1 LVIERLPLREA
12 LIELENQLARLEQ
25 LQREQII
32 RLERIIEISR
42 TLNSRLELQ
51 PLLQDII
58 GIASELTNTEASSVL
73 LVEGKSGDLFFEAA
87 TGIKRYEVERV
98 AVPKES
104 IAGWIVE
111 NNLPLIIDDVT
122 KEPRWS
128 QKVDEATEFVTRS
141 ILGVPLRVKDRVI
154 GAIEVL
160 NKKGG
165 QSFSDDDLST
175 LTTLAAQAAVAIE
188 NARLFQQSDQIA
200 SVVHELRTPLTS
212 IVGYSKLLLTS
223 HLDEDTHK
231 EFLQIINREAKR
243 LGDMV
248 NDFLDLARLESGRAR
263 LAYEPVDMRKVID
276 DTVAVIEQQAK
287 DRGLELILD
296 MPPTLPLILGDEKRM
311 KQVMLNLASNA
322 IKYNREGGR
331 VHIVASTEDETLRVE
346 VKDTGRGIRPED
358 MDKLFDKFRRIEETE
373 DTAKGTGLGLPIAK
387 QLVEAHDGQM
397 EVTSEWGV
405 GSTFAFTLPIVAMDA
420 TQKHPPPNSTPP

>member
-1 LVIERLPLREA
+1 MVERLPIRDA
-12 LIELENQLARLEQ
+12 LIELENQLQRLEQ
-25 LQREQII
+25 LQREQIT

-42 TLNSRLELQ
+42 VLNSRLEIQ

-58 GIASELTNTEASSVL
+58 SIATELTDTEVSSVL
-73 LVEGKSGDLFFEAA
+73 LVDSKSGDLFFEAA

-104 IAGWIVE
+104 VAGWIVE
-111 NNLPLIIDDVT
+111 NSLHLVIDDVT
-122 KEPRWS
+122 KDPRWS
-128 QKVDEATEFVTRS
+128 QKVDDATEFVTRS
-141 ILGVPLRVKDRVI
+141 ILGVPLRVKDKVI

-160 NKKGG
+160 NKKSG
-165 QSFSDDDLST
+165 QPFSDDDLST

-200 SVVHELRTPLTS
+200 DVVHELRTPLTS
-212 IVGYSKLLLTS
+212 IVGYSKLLLTTE
-223 HLDEDTHK
+223 LDKNTRNQ
-231 EFLQIINREAKR
+231 FLEVINREAVR

-263 LAYEPVDMRKVID
+263 LAYKPLDMRKVID
-276 DTVAVIEQQAK
+276 DTVAVIQPQAK
-287 DRGLELILD
+287 ERGLELLLD
-296 MPPTLPLILGDEKRM
+296 VPLELPPIIGDEKRM

-322 IKYNREGGR
+322 IKYNREGGQVR
-331 VHIVASTEDETLRVE
+331 ITASADEETIRIA

-373 DTAKGTGLGLPIAK
+373 GSAKGTGLGLPITK
-387 QLVEAHDGQM
+387 QLVEVHEGQM

-405 GSTFAFTLPIVAMDA
+405 GSTFAFILPIAE
-420 TQKHPPPNSTPP
+420 T

>member
-1 LVIERLPLREA
+1 VADRLPIREA
-12 LIELENQLARLEQ
+12 LVDLENQIARLEQ
-25 LQREQII
+25 LQKEQII

-42 TLNSRLELQ
+42 ILNSRLELQ

-58 GIASELTNTEASSVL
+58 SIASDLTGTEASSVL
-73 LVEGKSGDLFFEAA
+73 LVDSKSGDLFFEAA

-111 NNLPLIIDDVT
+111 NNLSLIIDDVT

-128 QKVDEATEFVTRS
+128 QKVDEATDFVTRS
-141 ILGVPLRVKDRVI
+141 ILGVPLRVKDKVI

-160 NKKGG
+160 NKKGAR
-165 QSFSDDDLST
+165 SFSEDDLST

-200 SVVHELRTPLTS
+200 DVVHELRTPLTS

-223 HLDEDTHK
+223 HLDQSTHN
-231 EFLQIINREAKR
+231 EFLTIINREATR

-263 LAYEPVDMRKVID
+263 LAYELVDMRKVID
-276 DTVAVIEQQAK
+276 DTVTVIQPQAK
-287 DRGLELILD
+287 ERGLELLLD
-296 MPPTLPLILGDEKRM
+296 VPSELPPITGDEKRM

-322 IKYNREGGR
+322 VKYNREGGQVR
-331 VHIVASTEDETLRVE
+331 IAASADEETIRIE

-373 DTAKGTGLGLPIAK
+373 DTVKGTGLGLPITK
-387 QLVEAHDGQM
+387 QLVEAHEGQM
-397 EVTSEWGV
+397 DVTSEWGV
-405 GSTFAFTLPIVAMDA
+405 GSTFAFTLPIAK
-420 TQKHPPPNSTPP
+420 T